1 MFLKNLTNKYNLTQI
16 LLLVIALLIPLEK
29 TTMRIAIIVV
39 SLVCILKGDYKVF
52 LKRTSWI
59 KLIPTALWVLPFL
72 QLFFL
77 SKLNVHWSHLE
88 TKLSLLLFPFFILIG
103 VELKKNFINELLKI
117 FIVGCS
123 ISIIICLANSTFN
136 FIYNN
141 HSDSFYYKKLSFI
154 HHPSYYSMY
163 LNFAIGILYINLV
176 SKVNELKIQKK
187 WSWILIISFTIF
199 IVLVSSRTGW
209 ISNVIINS
217 IFMIVLIKRKFFK
230 KRDLLVGFILL
241 LTAGVFINISSP
253 IKNRFNEII
262 KHTLYSKK
270 QSNYPSSTST
280 RIKAW
285 KSTVE
290 LIQKNWLT
298 GFGTGIGRIEL
309 NKTYVSKG
317 YISLKKK
324 NTNTHNQYLQYLLDH
339 GIIGFLF
346 LFFLTII
353 MLIISLKERDY
364 VYTIFIFL
372 LIINFM
378 TESILETQSGIVFFA
393 LFNTIFFFHWINK
406 KAIAN

>member
-1 MFLKNLTNKYNLTQI
+1 
-16 LLLVIALLIPLEK
+16 
-29 TTMRIAIIVV
+29 
-39 SLVCILKGDYKVF
+39 
-52 LKRTSWI
+52 
-59 KLIPTALWVLPFL
+59 
-72 QLFFL
+72 
-77 SKLNVHWSHLE
+77 
-88 TKLSLLLFPFFILIG
+88 
-103 VELKKNFINELLKI
+103 
-117 FIVGCS
+117 
-123 ISIIICLANSTFN
+123 
-136 FIYNN
+136 
-141 HSDSFYYKKLSFI
+141 
-154 HHPSYYSMY
+154 
-163 LNFAIGILYINLV
+163 
-176 SKVNELKIQKK
+176 
-187 WSWILIISFTIF
+187 
-199 IVLVSSRTGW
+199 
-209 ISNVIINS
+209 
-217 IFMIVLIKRKFFK
+217 
-230 KRDLLVGFILL
+230 
-241 LTAGVFINISSP
+241 
-253 IKNRFNEII
+253 
-262 KHTLYSKK
+262 
-270 QSNYPSSTST
+270 
-280 RIKAW
+280 
-285 KSTVE
+285 